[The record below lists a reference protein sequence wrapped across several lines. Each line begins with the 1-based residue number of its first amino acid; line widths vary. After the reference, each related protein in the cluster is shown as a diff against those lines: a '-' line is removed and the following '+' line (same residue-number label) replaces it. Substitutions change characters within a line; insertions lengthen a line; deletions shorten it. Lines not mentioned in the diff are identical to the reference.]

1 MTLHSSRFGPSLH
14 RYRAATTASADC
26 CTSIPTPLDVSSP
39 MADVQLS
46 QGNARDLHVVSVGY
60 TWRCSVQV
68 LGITALC
75 LLTPP
80 PRLYPLPVRRT
91 NTLPAA
97 SFRSRITP
105 DTLAVRLPL
114 PLAGCGGGLAP
125 PKSPSHHHVGSDSA
139 SHGAAR
145 HAWRTKKGEG
155 DSRLLLQS
163 HLPLGGQQLSGCIPE
178 CAIDAHVLADGGNT
192 TRAGQTTGC

>member
-145 HAWRTKKGEG
+145 HAWRTKKGRG
-155 DSRLLLQS
+155 LTSPGQS
-163 HLPLGGQQLSGCIPE
+163 GGFEVHHAKSVTDDVRFNIRKRFCDAKYSAWCPAQPL
-178 CAIDAHVLADGGNT
+178 H
-192 TRAGQTTGC
+192 